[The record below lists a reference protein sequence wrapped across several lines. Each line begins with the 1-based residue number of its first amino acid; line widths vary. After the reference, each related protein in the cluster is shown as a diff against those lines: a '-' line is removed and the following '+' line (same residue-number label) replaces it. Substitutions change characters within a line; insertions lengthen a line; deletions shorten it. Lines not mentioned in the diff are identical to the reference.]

1 MRAPT
6 RSPRLEDEAD
16 RAHATIPPHD
26 ALAGHEWTRTDAVMA
41 AVIGA
46 AVIAVAVLWRTEI
59 VTSDPWNYVRMGRDF
74 PTDTWNALGYS
85 RYGMVLP
92 IVPLSFLFGDVQL
105 TYYFWSILAAGTLAS
120 SLYLLGARWWGT
132 VAGLTATGLLMSNW
146 VVFINL
152 SSYYPDLF
160 SAALVVLGLVLAVSA
175 RGRMLT
181 GRRGVLPLLLATGFL
196 LGWSFE
202 AKETSL
208 FIWFPVVIVLLVK
221 GRVLRTMIA
230 VALPVVGWA
239 AVDILISAVAHDDW
253 LLKLHTFSRQDLA
266 QATIPSD
273 IEVLG
278 DFVGRPRMFYLTYIP
293 RTLMNPETM
302 LPGRVWI
309 LATGVVA
316 LVGLFFWRSRHRAL
330 LLMASSFLASYLL
343 FVGISGMFLPGRPA
357 GRIDLMRYWLPFVPL
372 MSLATAGV
380 IATVA
385 RRLPR
390 PSGVFAAAGLGALLV
405 LGAGIGTQGDV
416 SQSPLFVGNGAGAL
430 GEVRTVLAAEPASGA
445 SVWTDAR
452 TVRILPVYQRGPLG
466 GDKTWQFTPRIIT
479 AKGAE
484 PLPGDY
490 ALLVNTL
497 HAPCRFC
504 VSALSSWREQNPTIP
519 PTWTPI
525 HVTKNGG
532 MTLYRIGG

>member
-1 MRAPT
+1 MKAATRAERRDDEPG
-6 RSPRLEDEAD
+6 RS
-16 RAHATIPPHD
+16 HATTPPED
-26 ALAGHEWTRTDAVMA
+26 ALAGHGWTRADAVVAA
-41 AVIGA
+41 AVGA

-59 VTSDPWNYVRMGRDF
+59 VTSDPWNYVRAGRDF

-105 TYYFWSILAAGTLAS
+105 TYYFWPILAAGTLAS
-120 SLYLLGARWWGT
+120 SLYLLGARWWGK
-132 VAGLTATGLLMSNW
+132 VAAFTAVGLFLSNW

-160 SAALVVLGLVLAVSA
+160 GAALVVLGLVVAVSA

-181 GRRGVLPLLLATGFL
+181 GGRGVLPLLLATGFL
-196 LGWSFE
+196 LGWSVE

-208 FIWFPVVIVLLVK
+208 FLWFPVVIVLLVK
-221 GRVLRTMIA
+221 GRVLRTA
-230 VALPVVGWA
+230 LVVALPVLGWA

-266 QATIPSD
+266 QATIQSD
-273 IEVLG
+273 IDVLG

-302 LPGRVWI
+302 LPGRMWI

-372 MSLATAGV
+372 MTLAAAGV

-390 PSGVFAAAGLGALLV
+390 PASVIAAAGLGALLV
-405 LGAGIGTQGDV
+405 LGAALGTQSDV
-416 SQSPLFVGNGAGAL
+416 RQNPLFVGNGGGAL
-430 GEVRTVLAAEPASGA
+430 GEVRTVLAAEPASDA

-466 GDKTWQFTPRIIT
+466 GDKEWQFTPRIIT

-484 PLPGDY
+484 PVPGDY
-490 ALLVNTL
+490 VLLADPL
-497 HAPCRFC
+497 RAPCRFC